1 MKTQWML
8 TLLLAGALT
17 ESLTVVAA
25 AQQGANTRSMNAV
38 HQRSTHTSARTIS
51 KGSDSRPNEATQ
63 AKADPAKLSPGF
75 ELSALNTVTRMQVAE
90 RRIANAIKTSLPL
103 GEYWIQ
109 TDLDAIDESLR
120 LAAGS
125 TRNDADLQALRQ
137 LEEQS
142 DRLRTWTG
150 WLVDQNRQ
158 LRLANYYVTPAA
170 LDNDERFQNVV
181 SCTRSLMSMLASGK
195 VAESNPCA

>member
-1 MKTQWML
+1 
-8 TLLLAGALT
+8 
-17 ESLTVVAA
+17 
-25 AQQGANTRSMNAV
+25 
-38 HQRSTHTSARTIS
+38 
-51 KGSDSRPNEATQ
+51 
-63 AKADPAKLSPGF
+63 
-75 ELSALNTVTRMQVAE
+75 MQVAE
-90 RRIANAIKTSLPL
+90 RRIANAIKMSFPL

-109 TDLDAIDESLR
+109 SDLDAIDESLR

-125 TRNDADLQALRQ
+125 TRNDADLHALRQ

-142 DRLRTWTG
+142 DRLRTWTD